1 MMNINVTNLKSVLT
15 KATLNNSIENVQ
27 FKFNKDGKVVSNMIS
42 TNRDAIVML
51 NVDNDILQSDVDF
64 NFINPNKSLTPF
76 LNLLDQ
82 DEVNVKV
89 SDSKIVLID
98 GNQKLNIHFCAP
110 QVVSVF
116 EGEMD
121 MDIEAFYIMEID
133 DVFIDAFNKIKKIA
147 PSYGMVYFSVE
158 DGSFFI
164 ETTDKSNEFSNGLK
178 IELTKKLKCD
188 DLNLCFDYKNFNN
201 LITVINGDADEFSL
215 EFFYI
220 KDHVAG
226 MLQAKKEDKSETYA
240 LMSVIMEE
248 DE

>member
-1 MMNINVTNLKSVLT
+1 MNINVKNFKNVLT

-27 FKFNKDGKVVSNMIS
+27 FKFNKKGKVVSNMIS
-42 TNRDAIVML
+42 ANRDAIVML
-51 NVDNDILQSDVDF
+51 DIDNDIIDANVDF
-64 NFINPNKSLTPF
+64 NFINPNKSLTPY

-98 GNQKLNIHFCAP
+98 GNQRLNIHFCAP

-116 EGEMD
+116 EGQMD
-121 MDIEAFYIMEID
+121 MNIKAFHTMEID
-133 DVFIDAFNKIKKIA
+133 DTFIEAFNKIKKIA

-178 IELTKKLKCD
+178 IELDKKLDSD
-188 DLNLCFDYKNFNN
+188 DLNLCFDYKNFSN
-201 LITVINGDADEFSL
+201 LVSVINGDADEFEL
-215 EFFYI
+215 EFYFI
-220 KDHVAG
+220 KDHGAG
-226 MLQAKKEDKSETYA
+226 MLQAKREDKSETYA
-240 LMSVIMEE
+240 LMSVVMEE
-248 DE
+248 D